1 MATAFDTFNQYATQ
15 AYEGQLADRSL
26 ADIVS
31 RVADGSDIDAGLAVA
46 DTGERTASL
55 VSGELVPTGI
65 QIRMFADEN
74 KDASNPQSYTPEGH
88 EMSVAR
94 VGRVWV
100 RAVDGAALNQPV
112 YVNPADSTITNDPNG
127 TLDVEADSNNTG
139 DGTVGSTAVVAGALP
154 GEYRAVCTAT
164 ATDGGTFTV
173 YDPNGIRIGTVD
185 VGVAFDNGIQFT
197 ISDGAADFALGDKF
211 YLYVETAHNH
221 FPGASFRT
229 AASASELALVQLNGN
244 D

>member
-31 RVADGSDIDAGLAVA
+31 RVADSSDIDAGLAVV
-46 DTGERTASL
+46 DTGERTAAL
-55 VSGELVPTGI
+55 VTASLVPTGI

-74 KDASNPQSYTPEGH
+74 KDAANPQSYTPEGH

-100 RAVDGAALNQPV
+100 RTVDGASVGDDV
-112 YVNPADSTITNDPNG
+112 YVVPGDSTLTNTDN
-127 TLDVEADSNNTG
+127 
-139 DGTVGSTAVVAGALP
+139 AGANTQFP
-154 GEYRAVCTAT
+154 NAT
-164 ATDGGTFTV
+164 FKT
-173 YDPNGIRIGTVD
+173 
-185 VGVAFDNGIQFT
+185 
-197 ISDGAADFALGDKF
+197 SAAAG
-211 YLYVETAHNH
+211 
-221 FPGASFRT
+221 
-229 AASASELALVQLNGN
+229 ELALVQLNGN